1 VYLIA
6 RWKPW
11 LLALAPLALLG
22 GLAVSPDA
30 VSARFR
36 SIFHSSDNQFR
47 LVIWSSG
54 LEMVKAHPW
63 LGVGPEQI
71 NRQSVERYLPP
82 GTPRPL
88 PTGYYGHLHN
98 IYLHYAAE
106 RGIPAML
113 ILVWMLLMMLA
124 DFQKALRG
132 LPPGAGDRRFI
143 LNGATA
149 VVLAAMVAGF
159 FELNL
164 GDSEVLT
171 MFLVAAGCGY
181 VATEK
186 EAAIA

>member
-1 VYLIA
+1 
-6 RWKPW
+6 
-11 LLALAPLALLG
+11 
-22 GLAVSPDA
+22 
-30 VSARFR
+30 
-36 SIFHSSDNQFR
+36 
-47 LVIWSSG
+47 
-54 LEMVKAHPW
+54 
-63 LGVGPEQI
+63 VGPEQI
-71 NRQSVERYLPP
+71 NRKTVERYLPP
-82 GTPRPL
+82 DTPRPL

-113 ILVWMLLMMLA
+113 FLVWMLLMMLI

-132 LPPGAGDRRFI
+132 LPAGPGDRRFI
-143 LNGATA
+143 LYGATA

-181 VATEK
+181 AATLK
-186 EAAIA
+186 EEVLA